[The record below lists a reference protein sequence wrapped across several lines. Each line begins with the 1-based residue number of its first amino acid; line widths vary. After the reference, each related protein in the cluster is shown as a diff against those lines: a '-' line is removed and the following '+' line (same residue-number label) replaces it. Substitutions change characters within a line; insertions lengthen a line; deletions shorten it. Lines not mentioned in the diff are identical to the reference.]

1 MKTYQHTL
9 FIRARLGNLSVAD
22 LGGRVE
28 TFDIYV
34 FCPLTTNK
42 VPPRP
47 APAGDSGSME
57 TPLDIIIYGAL
68 VTLETK

>member
-9 FIRARLGNLSVAD
+9 PNLALINNLSVAD

-42 VPPRP
+42 VPP
-47 APAGDSGSME
+47 APL
-57 TPLDIIIYGAL
+57 PLGTAAL
-68 VTLETK
+68 WKHRWTSLFMVL